1 MAFSQF
7 VILLSC
13 LIPSSSIIMA
23 TIVNFIFDINRLC
36 HLGSQS
42 LFVSALGTKRLASE
56 ELANDWDNKRLNPGN
71 DNYPLSTA
79 GTNNLFLGIEQGAGS
94 SNGQAAFSK
103 FDNGSS
109 MALPSGQA
117 MSGLMGKGAK
127 WRDGDWMC
135 SNCNNHNYASR
146 AFCNRCKT
154 QKESAVHPGVL

>member
-1 MAFSQF
+1 MKTTSDA
-7 VILLSC
+7 
-13 LIPSSSIIMA
+13 SS
-23 TIVNFIFDINRLC
+23 T
-36 HLGSQS
+36 
-42 LFVSALGTKRLASE
+42 LGTKRLASE

-94 SNGQAAFSK
+94 SNGQAAFSN

-109 MALPSGQA
+109 IALPSGQA